1 MPEDATIF
9 IVDDDDAIRQSLEL
23 LLEASGFRAVSFP
36 SGEKFLESL
45 PSEAQGCVLVDVR
58 MPGMGGLEVQEAL
71 SRRNSA
77 VPAIIMTGHADVPL
91 AVQAMRA
98 GAADFI
104 EKPFSDE
111 TILTSIAQ
119 ALERGAAVRAAH
131 AETANAA
138 AHIERLTARERD
150 VLAELVGGHPN
161 KVIAHHLAIS
171 PRTVEIHR
179 ARVMEK
185 MEARSLSDLVRAAIA
200 AGITPP
206 ARK

>member
-1 MPEDATIF
+1 MPDDATIF
-9 IVDDDDAIRQSLEL
+9 IVDDDDAIRELLEL
-23 LLEASGFRAVSFP
+23 LLEASGLRTAGFP
-36 SGEKFLESL
+36 SGERFLEAL
-45 PSEAQGCVLVDVR
+45 APDAQGCVLVDVR

-71 SRRNSA
+71 SRRRSA

-91 AVQAMRA
+91 AVRAMRA

-111 TILTSIAQ
+111 TILASIAR
-119 ALERGAAVRAAH
+119 ALQRGAEARAAH
-131 AETANAA
+131 AESAA
-138 AHIERLTARERD
+138 AAARIDRLTARERD

-185 MEARSLSDLVRAAIA
+185 MEARSLSDLVRAALA
-200 AGITPP
+200 AGIAAA